1 MEADTKSSG
10 TERTLTSQAG
20 GGQAHLRSDSHRL
33 WGLRG
38 RRGLP
43 WVLRLWGVSF
53 IGEGGGG
60 GCSSPVWAPHASL
73 DTGAMSHPSAEN
85 AHQQPC
91 EVSCVRCGSSDGAC
105 VGSSPRD
112 TELGGGR
119 PVAVGQFSEEGS
131 CRPAL
136 SPPRGEEAAGCVF
149 LLPWLSALSLEGS
162 SSPVGS
168 RTAYPSGWS
177 PCSLLRKLSPV
188 CLRRERAARSPH
200 QAGLKLAACVRA
212 PLSGLGPQ
220 PHRRLV

>member
-60 GCSSPVWAPHASL
+60 GCSSPVWVPHASL

-136 SPPRGEEAAGCVF
+136 SPGRGEASSELHLKSNPDPRQPA
-149 LLPWLSALSLEGS
+149 LLGQGIE
-162 SSPVGS
+162 
-168 RTAYPSGWS
+168 
-177 PCSLLRKLSPV
+177 SLL
-188 CLRRERAARSPH
+188 
-200 QAGLKLAACVRA
+200 GLDRHSEA
-212 PLSGLGPQ
+212 PLKPREHCS
-220 PHRRLV
+220 